1 MEELKVD
8 LNNLGST
15 KHAYKKLFTIEEFRQ
30 VIKTRQFEQFVIL
43 VKEEHKLRGL
53 LYNQPLSK
61 FYIPTILSLITY
73 IFSNSIDIPFNSTIT
88 LLVLLLFIFI
98 TIKRTTN
105 VTKDLNLK
113 LVAVKNKKESLKK
126 ENRIINFLNKH
137 IKSDYYCRP
146 VSEINKLVLFFD
158 KLKEYDDINVY
169 FLEQGVNFPSDDYNV
184 FYNQLIFE
192 ENATGNLF
200 SYAYSRRLEDDGTEF
215 LKVLTVFDIDKN
227 TFEYKPRV

>member
-15 KHAYKKLFTIEEFRQ
+15 KHAYKKVFTIEEFRQ
-30 VIKTRQFEQFVIL
+30 VIKTRQFEQFVTV
-43 VKEEHKLRGL
+43 VKEERKLNRL
-53 LYNQPLSK
+53 LYDQPLSK
-61 FYIPTILSLITY
+61 FYIPTIISLLAY
-73 IFSNSIDIPFNSTIT
+73 IFSDSIDIPFNSTIT

-105 VTKDLNLK
+105 VTKELNLK
-113 LVAVKNKKESLKK
+113 LAAVKDKKESLKK
-126 ENRIINFLNKH
+126 ENRIINLLNKH
-137 IKSDYYCRP
+137 IKSDYYYSP
-146 VSEINKLVLFFD
+146 VKEINKLVLFFD

-169 FLEQGVNFPSDDYNV
+169 YLEQGVNFPTDDYNV